1 MFAGG
6 RYGPTDGETFEG
18 SHQVS
23 PTHLERAFDAS
34 RRISVAARP
43 SHTYPGPMGSALR
56 RELKTHGWWIA
67 LSLASTIAVTVLFGL
82 WLLPLY
88 APINIGGVW
97 SVRHD
102 LVSRRPRLQ
111 LALSVGAILLLPV
124 GVLAPLFTKAGVT
137 PAESI
142 SSASADETT
151 RNETARASHAR
162 GPAGRQL

>member
-1 MFAGG
+1 MPGAGDRAGEKREEAPIERIQVTVPNEFAAKGKSEKAG
-6 RYGPTDGETFEG
+6 ADEDALCIEVETD
-18 SHQVS
+18 
-23 PTHLERAFDAS
+23 LERAFDAS

-43 SHTYPGPMGSALR
+43 SHTYPGPMGTALR

-124 GVLAPLFTKAGVT
+124 GVRAPLFTKAGVT
-137 PAESI
+137 PA
-142 SSASADETT
+142 
-151 RNETARASHAR
+151 
-162 GPAGRQL
+162 